1 MIMMFR
7 RRPRTAVAVLAAMV
21 LVLALVPA
29 AAAKAKSKAAKI
41 AEAKRTHD
49 KALAEIQLM
58 RVMDAIAKESTRVAT
73 LEKAG
78 VARRANRTRGAPS
91 EDAGAA
97 LVEGGSRRLRLQLAQ
112 AIGQCAM
119 RPDSILQPFCTNLC
133 ALSRPGRQLAAPAV
147 AAVDFPAAPKR
158 KSSPALPE
166 WPARIRFS
174 AFLTCM

>member
-7 RRPRTAVAVLAAMV
+7 RRPQTAVAVLAAMV

-78 VARRANRTRGAPS
+78 AARRANRARGAPS

-112 AIGQCAM
+112 AIGQCA
-119 RPDSILQPFCTNLC
+119 DLILFCNHFARTSVPSHDQAASL
-133 ALSRPGRQLAAPAV
+133 RHRQLPPSISPPPRKERAP
-147 AAVDFPAAPKR
+147 
-158 KSSPALPE
+158 LPCPNGQPE
-166 WPARIRFS
+166 SVSQHF
-174 AFLTCM
+174 

>member
-1 MIMMFR
+1 
-7 RRPRTAVAVLAAMV
+7 MV

-112 AIGQCAM
+112 AIGQCE
-119 RPDSILQPFCTNLC
+119 T
-133 ALSRPGRQLAAPAV
+133 
-147 AAVDFPAAPKR
+147 
-158 KSSPALPE
+158 
-166 WPARIRFS
+166 
-174 AFLTCM
+174 